1 MEFFNPK
8 APNAKDFKFVSGSE
22 MRKLGAEGAEQPKGF
37 MSPAGWKVLQ
47 EYYQKEAGVKPAEVA
62 PVAKPAPVAAPK

>member
-1 MEFFNPK
+1 
-8 APNAKDFKFVSGSE
+8 